1 MGEEFVP
8 EEDDNDDEET
18 LNEEEKNEKVDHKSE
33 IEQLNVIKLQSFIFE
48 IINLKI
54 KIFACNILYNEILLV
69 INMFQF

>member
-33 IEQLNVIKLQSFIFE
+33 IEQLNVNKLQSFILWD
-48 IINLKI
+48 I
-54 KIFACNILYNEILLV
+54 
-69 INMFQF
+69 QFSN